1 MLWWLVAFLAGI
13 GLVGLFIA
21 VEVFLDLQRARPV
34 QRSERASSPA
44 SEGLF
49 KYDVKA
55 FIMRV
60 AYDVKT
66 FGAGTGRLIPHG
78 LARRPA
84 YDWLKGFG
92 NIAIAAVPF
101 VVVIRGLI
109 WVLELTVFR

>member
-1 MLWWLVAFLAGI
+1 MLQWLVAFLAGI
-13 GLVGLFIA
+13 GLVALFIV
-21 VEVFLDLQRARPV
+21 VEVVLDLQRVRTV
-34 QRSERASSPA
+34 QRTERDSWPA
-44 SEGLF
+44 SAGLF

-66 FGAGTGRLIPHG
+66 FGAATGRLIPRG
-78 LARRPA
+78 LSRRPA

-101 VVVIRGLI
+101 VAVIRGLS